1 MIATQSLS
9 EQAETVVVLATNLL
23 DELTQS
29 DKPEGLVS
37 SKSLEALDETLR
49 CFAFT
54 EASYPSPI
62 RQSLRILEL
71 ASQTIKPC
79 LDNKLVDLGQRIMGL
94 VAIRLDAL
102 EIGPAEKNPNPEL
115 ELVATE
121 YYMLRI
127 YHAWSEGRLD
137 IADHLF
143 GKVPEIKTN
152 RQRVV
157 VADICY
163 EIGDNALSLGQYET
177 ALVWLN
183 RAMSSCE
190 VEEGHDLGQ
199 YSKDNRLLILHAFT
213 RACLHSTKANPDNRL
228 QKALE
233 LLKKEYGD
241 QLPVLALSLEDLIKK
256 GDIGQEYFLVLESSI
271 QAMDNNEASIKLLYH
286 YLQKTKNSSPE
297 RFVRA
302 CGQLFAKLDTLDSE
316 IKRQWM
322 EKTFVSIIC
331 ALTSID
337 HGHLPL
343 VETAA
348 CQLTENGLDRL
359 SEDATSASLM
369 PVWKII
375 DKLVARRSIN
385 IAEEWCCFALN
396 LKQPIFQLTP
406 NTETQFFR
414 KWIICVLDKP
424 EHSARRITDTVSA
437 SCKACPR
444 TLYLLYKL
452 ALSRED
458 NLHAT
463 AYLELLSQL
472 KASTTYIQACISD
485 ALRLGKI
492 EIAVRSCGGL
502 IAASDSDLDQQQ
514 ISQLVKYLLNTTC
527 TMVTH
532 KNDLEQVVPLLESID
547 RGRKGIFSATD
558 LYWLACRSY
567 AIAFE
572 NIGSASPQA
581 TIRLLKIAIE
591 FTEAVERGADLELK
605 PDSVDC
611 YLHCTYFLLANIIK
625 EARDEVSNAGKTT
638 QYNEVREALKQFHPR
653 IQSIS
658 TDKQVTW
665 LERYRIMLFIDFEA
679 AIFLQQW
686 QDLEKIFETSKPI
699 VDGKLA
705 SYFLECILQS
715 EASSPCVSRA
725 VKQLI
730 RALHSSPLP
739 YLNTPA
745 FTFSETLP
753 RYFRI
758 LFTLSQQGEEYI
770 LAESVL
776 DQALLLASDNPRYPR
791 EELEW
796 LATTA
801 FNQAVEFFSISADE
815 KCQRWARKA
824 VALTDYIKV
833 YDGGKLGSLLRGNL
847 AKLNDS

>member
-1 MIATQSLS
+1 
-9 EQAETVVVLATNLL
+9 
-23 DELTQS
+23 
-29 DKPEGLVS
+29 
-37 SKSLEALDETLR
+37 
-49 CFAFT
+49 
-54 EASYPSPI
+54 
-62 RQSLRILEL
+62 
-71 ASQTIKPC
+71 
-79 LDNKLVDLGQRIMGL
+79 MGS

-102 EIGPAEKNPNPEL
+102 EIGPGEKNPNPEL

-127 YHAWSEGRLD
+127 YLAWSECRLD

-152 RQRVV
+152 GQRGV
-157 VADICY
+157 VANICY
-163 EIGDNALSLGQYET
+163 EIGDSALSLGQYET
-177 ALVWLN
+177 AL
-183 RAMSSCE
+183 
-190 VEEGHDLGQ
+190 
-199 YSKDNRLLILHAFT
+199 
-213 RACLHSTKANPDNRL
+213 
-228 QKALE
+228 
-233 LLKKEYGD
+233 EYGD
-241 QLPVLALSLEDLIKK
+241 RFPVLALSLEDLTKK
-256 GDIGQEYFLVLESSI
+256 GDIGQDFFLVLESSI

-322 EKTFVSIIC
+322 EKIFVSII
-331 ALTSID
+331 S
-337 HGHLPL
+337 
-343 VETAA
+343 A
-348 CQLTENGLDRL
+348 CQLTDNGLNRL

-369 PVWKII
+369 PVWKRI

-424 EHSARRITDTVSA
+424 EHSAQRIFDTVPA

-458 NLHAT
+458 SLLAT
-463 AYLELLSQL
+463 VYLELLGHL

-492 EIAVRSCGGL
+492 EVAVRSFGGL
-502 IAASDSDLDQQQ
+502 IAASDSNLDQRQ
-514 ISQLVKYLLNTTC
+514 ISQLVKYLLNAIC
-527 TMVTH
+527 TMATP
-532 KNDLEQVVPLLESID
+532 KNHLEHVVPLLESSMPCLRMNVPQAFD
-547 RGRKGIFSATD
+547 PSLLVLTTVGHGQKNMFSATD
-558 LYWLACRSY
+558 LYWLSCRSY

-572 NIGSASPQA
+572 NYGSAGSRA
-581 TIRLLKIAIE
+581 TIKLLKIAIE
-591 FTEAVERGADLELK
+591 FTEALDRGADLELK

-611 YLHCTYFLLANIIK
+611 YLYCTYFLLAVSIK
-625 EARDEVSNAGKTT
+625 EARDEVSIAVKTT
-638 QYNEVREALKQFHPR
+638 QYNEIREALKQYHPR
-653 IQSIS
+653 IQTIS
-658 TDKQVTW
+658 TDKQATW
-665 LERYRIMLFIDFEA
+665 LEGYRIMLFIDFEA

-686 QDLEKIFETSKPI
+686 QDLEKILETSKPI
-699 VDGKLA
+699 LNGKLA

-715 EASSPCVSRA
+715 KASSRCVSRA

-730 RALHSSPLP
+730 RTLHSFPLP
-739 YLNTPA
+739 YLNTPIS
-745 FTFSETLP
+745 TFSETLP

-758 LFTLSQQGEEYI
+758 LFTLSHQGKEYI

-776 DQALLLASDNPRYPR
+776 DHALLLASDNPRYPR

-796 LATTA
+796 LAITA
-801 FNQAVEFFSISADE
+801 FNQAVEFFSVSADE
-815 KCQRWARKA
+815 ECQRWARKA
-824 VALTDYIKV
+824 VALADCIKV